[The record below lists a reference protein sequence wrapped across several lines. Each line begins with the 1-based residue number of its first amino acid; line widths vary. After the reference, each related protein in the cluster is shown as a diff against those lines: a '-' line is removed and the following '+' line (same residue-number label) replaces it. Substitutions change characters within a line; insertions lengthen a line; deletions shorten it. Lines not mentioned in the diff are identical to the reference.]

1 VNSVIIRTAARLMLP
16 LLLLFSVYLLL
27 RGHNE
32 PGGGFVG
39 GLVAASALILLAL
52 AGGVSEVEA
61 VIAVEL
67 ARSAMAV
74 GLFIAGGSALL
85 PLFMGMAFMEGIWL
99 SDYLA
104 PSQLLTEFDFG
115 TPLLFDIGVDIVVL
129 GMVITVVLRLMGEV
143 EEWKS

>member
-1 VNSVIIRTAARLMLP
+1 MNSVIIRTAARLMLP

-52 AGGVSEVEA
+52 AGGVDDVQA
-61 VIAVEL
+61 VLAVDM
-67 ARSAMAV
+67 ARTAMAV

-85 PLFMGMAFMEGIWL
+85 PLLMGKVFMEGIWL
-99 SDYLA
+99 SDYLPA
-104 PSQLLTEFDFG
+104 GRLPVDFDFG
-115 TPLLFDIGVDIVVL
+115 TPLIFDIGVDIVVI
-129 GMVITVVLRLMGEV
+129 GMVITVVLSLMGEV
-143 EEWKS
+143 EEWRS